1 MQGADPSSRSL
12 VASRALVDLL
22 GIDADVGMV
31 ELGSMVTRLS
41 RLYAMGLDAAMA
53 EHGIT
58 TSEAAVLTVLVGV
71 GPPHQESPTRLYGAV
86 AQSPAGIT
94 KTLARL
100 EAAGL
105 VRRVPD
111 PNDRRGLL
119 VELTSD
125 GLHRAAQ
132 VVQDATRF
140 QASLLADLDQRSRD
154 ALARSVRS
162 IVRALETQL
171 GFASSG

>member
-1 MQGADPSSRSL
+1 MQAADPSSKSM
-12 VASRALVDLL
+12 VASRAIVDLL

-41 RLYAMGLDAAMA
+41 RLYTMGLDAAMA
-53 EHGIT
+53 ERGIT

-71 GPPHQESPTRLYGAV
+71 GPPHQESPTRLYRAV

-100 EAAGL
+100 ESAGL

-111 PNDRRGLL
+111 QHDRRSLL
-119 VELTSD
+119 VELTPD
-125 GLHRAAQ
+125 GLHRAAE

-140 QASLLADLDQRSRD
+140 QAGLLADLDQRARD
-154 ALARSVRS
+154 ALARSIRS
-162 IVRALETQL
+162 ILRALESQL
-171 GFASSG
+171 GVASSG